1 MGRGP
6 WGSSASFPVSPSCSE
21 AHAPRCLP
29 GLAVGRS
36 PPSLSSQAVYPP
48 RRLPVAEPL
57 PLSGRPVPGGS
68 GCSGAAGRGVVW
80 GGGLGDAAEAGLPP
94 IWASPQAELTSAR
107 PCPPPPP
114 PTSCPLPGL
123 MLRPP
128 RPRAE
133 EPGGGRTQL
142 SCPPRARPPVYPC
155 DSPVPRG
162 SCTEKGRPP
171 HAQGSR
177 SPPPPPSSLFNC
189 QTGTGSVSPPQPPPA
204 SGLSGGVGSWT
215 PAPLIPGLREGPC
228 RGSGWGW
235 PDLPLGS
242 GATLGL
248 AGCPAVWGRGF
259 GSPASVVLG
268 VWGR

>member
-1 MGRGP
+1 MGRGGPRHPFPSPRAARRRTRPAAFRGRP
-6 WGSSASFPVSPSCSE
+6 WGAARPPCPPRLWTL
-21 AHAPRCLP
+21 HAACQWLSHCLCP
-29 GLAVGRS
+29 AGQSRVGLAAQGPQAAV
-36 PPSLSSQAVYPP
+36 SS
-48 RRLPVAEPL
+48 
-57 PLSGRPVPGGS
+57 
-68 GCSGAAGRGVVW
+68 GV
-80 GGGLGDAAEAGLPP
+80 GGLGDAAEAGLPP
-94 IWASPQAELTSAR
+94 VWASPRAELTSAR

-133 EPGGGRTQL
+133 ELGGGRTQL

-171 HAQGSR
+171 HAQRSR

-204 SGLSGGVGSWT
+204 SGLSGGVGSRT